1 MKKLLTT
8 GLILCT
14 LSGCGTFMTGAKI
27 IDPITGEVTYEE
39 SPMVSLVS
47 AITGILGMGAM
58 VIPAVRIA
66 QNAARA
72 RNALYEANEA
82 AIKDADWKQIDS
94 AESFK
99 ALLKLKQDSHN
110 DSVLLRKSYANYKKK
125 KLLKKV

>member
-1 MKKLLTT
+1 
-8 GLILCT
+8 
-14 LSGCGTFMTGAKI
+14 MTGAKI

-39 SPMVSLVS
+39 SPMVSLIS